1 MRTVCGSDELK
12 VLQHITDA
20 VVDELSA
27 LPAYKDTDKTRLY
40 HRVGKH
46 VFKACDSGNGL
57 SDDELKRVVLAK
69 LQD

>member
-12 VLQHITDA
+12 ILQHITDSL
-20 VVDELSA
+20 VDELSA

-46 VFKACDSGNGL
+46 VFKACDGGS
-57 SDDELKRVVLAK
+57 
-69 LQD
+69 